1 MKGGDNVSEFTNF
14 RGECTRTLDSKS
26 RIVMPPQFK
35 DKIKNNTFYVVCFPR
50 DNFIRI
56 YNIDE
61 LDEILEKKIFVE
73 GGGAQMQKIQ
83 RLVFSRLQ
91 QCDLDGQNRFTIPQ
105 NLIEIAQVN
114 KEVKMIGVG
123 NRIELWNPDKLD
135 DEFNNISDETLDRI
149 SFDF

>member
-1 MKGGDNVSEFTNF
+1 
-14 RGECTRTLDSKS
+14 
-26 RIVMPPQFK
+26 MPPQFK